1 MTRERWI
8 GLAIAAITI
17 VFTLML
23 LALLETS
30 SAPAPLQPE
39 TLSRHERRLIELD
52 RQAVDQAY
60 VAHAVNVF
68 SIWLKDGVGDPSR
81 AKVGFGNARRGYDAA
96 TTAIEVRE
104 QRLKQEQEK

>member
-23 LALLETS
+23 LALLDE
-30 SAPAPLQPE
+30 AEPQRLQPE

-60 VAHAVNVF
+60 IAHAANVF
-68 SIWLKDGVGDPSR
+68 GIWLKDGVGDPSR
-81 AKVGFGNARRGYDAA
+81 AKVGFGNARKGYDAA